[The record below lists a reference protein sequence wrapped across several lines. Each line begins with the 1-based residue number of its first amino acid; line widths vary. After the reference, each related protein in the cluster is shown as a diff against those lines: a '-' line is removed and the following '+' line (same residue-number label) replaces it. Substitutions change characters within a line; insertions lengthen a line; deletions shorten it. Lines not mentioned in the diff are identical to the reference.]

1 MLGCKF
7 LLAELSSFILFLAL
21 CRVSNIP
28 PGNLSWLPWQ
38 ILGVVLGCV
47 LPGALC
53 GACWLGC
60 GCWLGCA
67 GLVCSVWAAWWCSVP
82 WLFSVSRFSLFTVFH
97 FSQRDLRLMLVSGV
111 PGLVSGREVG
121 VLALWKQVLRN
132 FVKKQGKVGFRLELA
147 CTSHTLEGSFAA

>member
-1 MLGCKF
+1 MLVCKF
-7 LLAELSSFILFLAL
+7 LLAEPPPFILFLAL

-67 GLVCSVWAAWWCSVP
+67 GLVCSVWAAWWCSLP
-82 WLFSVSRFSLFTVFH
+82 RLFSVSRFSLFTVF
-97 FSQRDLRLMLVSGV
+97 STGI
-111 PGLVSGREVG
+111 
-121 VLALWKQVLRN
+121 
-132 FVKKQGKVGFRLELA
+132 
-147 CTSHTLEGSFAA
+147 